1 METTAN
7 FLTGCVTFFKETL
20 LPIATDM
27 LQWSTTTEPVKY
39 FLYIALIGAF
49 IGIYRVIKRG

>member
-1 METTAN
+1 MEGSAT
-7 FLTGCVTFFKETL
+7 FLAGAVTFFKDTL

-27 LQWSTTTEPVKY
+27 LAWATTTEPVKY
-39 FLYIALIGAF
+39 YVYISLIGAF